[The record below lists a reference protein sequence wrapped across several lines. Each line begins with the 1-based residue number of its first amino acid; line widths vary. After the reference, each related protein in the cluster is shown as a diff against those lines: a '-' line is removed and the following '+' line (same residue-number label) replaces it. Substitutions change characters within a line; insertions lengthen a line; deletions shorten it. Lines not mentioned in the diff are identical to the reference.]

1 MIRLSLA
8 IVACQLIALGALT
21 FIIIPAVKKTL
32 SSSWIRRIQ
41 MVNGALVLSF
51 PFTLSWLIVTIIYQ
65 VVP

>member
-8 IVACQLIALGALT
+8 IVACQLIALGVLT
-21 FIIIPAVKKTL
+21 FIIIPAMETTL
-32 SSSWIRRIQ
+32 SPNWIRRIQ

-51 PFTLSWLIVTIIYQ
+51 PFTLSWLIVTIIYR